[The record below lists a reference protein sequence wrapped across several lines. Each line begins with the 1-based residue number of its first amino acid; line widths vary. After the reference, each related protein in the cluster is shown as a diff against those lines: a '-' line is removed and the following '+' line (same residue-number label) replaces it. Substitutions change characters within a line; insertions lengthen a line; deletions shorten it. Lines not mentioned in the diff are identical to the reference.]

1 MAVAMK
7 PVLHSHGKEV
17 PSACFNRNRLR
28 STSRSCSMGNSCCD
42 GVSEAET
49 EFVLEAHP
57 SPPAVA
63 QVFFAFLGSPRDL
76 QL

>member
-1 MAVAMK
+1 MSVGW
-7 PVLHSHGKEV
+7 VGH
-17 PSACFNRNRLR
+17 RLR
-28 STSRSCSMGNSCCD
+28 AVT
-42 GVSEAET
+42 APA
-49 EFVLEAHP
+49 EAHP